1 MHDLHARDSSPNCGL
16 IYCSIYYFIRSVKSK
31 KDCQLTQVIKSKISR
46 RPSQGFTLIEAMMVV
61 AISAILLAITIPGM
75 RSMIENAAVNN
86 AINAFSSA
94 VTLTRVEA
102 IKRGISVGM
111 CPSTNADTADPPSCL
126 SNSSDWSGGWLIFT
140 DRSNS
145 NSYDNANSIL
155 IQTQGRLFGSGPITR
170 NSEAFLSFRP
180 NGLMRAGS
188 SQIDFDSASSSSEQK
203 RRLCIGPSGRPQLI
217 TDISRTCT

>member
-1 MHDLHARDSSPNCGL
+1 MHDLLARNISPNRG
-16 IYCSIYYFIRSVKSK
+16 SIYYLIRSTKSK
-31 KDCQLTQVIKSKISR
+31 QDCQLTQIFKSNNQPRS
-46 RPSQGFTLIEAMMVV
+46 SQGFTLIEAMMVV

-75 RSMIENAAVNN
+75 RSMVENAALNKAV
-86 AINAFSSA
+86 NAFSSA

-111 CPSTNADTADPPSCL
+111 CPSTNADTADPSCL
-126 SNSSDWSGGWLIFT
+126 DAGSDWSGGWLIFT

-145 NSYDNANSIL
+145 NIYNNANCIL
-155 IQTQGRLFGSGPITR
+155 IQTQGSLFGSGPITQDPV
-170 NSEAFLSFRP
+170 AFLGFRP

-188 SQIDFDSASSSSEQK
+188 SQIDFDSTSSSSKQK

-217 TDISRTCT
+217 TDLTKTCT